1 MSNKNFGFGTQIRKS
16 PYFDST
22 VKWGATGFSVY
33 NHMYIPR
40 DFGSPEQNFW
50 NLIEK
55 SILCD
60 VAVERQVE
68 ITGSDAYKFIQLL
81 TPRDLSKLSVGQCKY
96 VLIVNNDGGILN
108 DPVLLRLAENHF
120 WLSLADSDVLLW
132 AQGVAVN
139 SGLDVKISEPDVSPL
154 QLQGPT
160 SQEIMVKLF
169 GEDIRDLKY
178 YWLREYQ
185 LDGIPLIV
193 SRTGWSSELGYEI
206 YLRDGSKGN
215 ELYEKIMAAGKE
227 HGIQPGHTSSIRRI
241 EGGMLSYH
249 ADADIHTNP
258 FELGL
263 DRLVNLD
270 SEINFIGKKA
280 LKKIKEKG
288 ISRKQVGLVID
299 CAPLSGPN
307 TTFWPIKKDRKQ
319 IGKVT
324 SAVYSPRLKKN
335 IALAMVSVEQSEID
349 FIGKEALKKIKQE
362 GIKRKQVGLII
373 DCDPLSGPNTTFWPI
388 EKDGKKIG
396 KVTSAV
402 YSPRLKKNIAL
413 AMIEINY
420 SELGNRLDVQIHEGK
435 YSATIVEKPFY
446 DPKKNIVKS

>member
-1 MSNKNFGFGTQIRKS
+1 MINKNFGFGTQIRKS

-22 VKWGATGFSVY
+22 VKWGAKGFSVY

-40 DFGSPEQNFW
+40 DFGNPEQNFW

-68 ITGSDAYKFIQLL
+68 ITGPDSYKFIQLL

-169 GEDIRDLKY
+169 GDGIKDLKY
-178 YWLREYQ
+178 YWLREYN
-185 LDGIPLIV
+185 LDGIPLVV

-280 LKKIKEKG
+280 LKKIKENG
-288 ISRKQVGLVID
+288 ISRKQVGLIID

-307 TTFWPIKKDRKQ
+307 TTFWPIKKDGKQ

-335 IALAMVSVEQSEID
+335 IALAMV
-349 FIGKEALKKIKQE
+349 
-362 GIKRKQVGLII
+362 
-373 DCDPLSGPNTTFWPI
+373 
-388 EKDGKKIG
+388 
-396 KVTSAV
+396 
-402 YSPRLKKNIAL
+402 
-413 AMIEINY
+413 EINF
-420 SELGNRLDVQIHEGK
+420 SNIGTSLEVTTHEGN
-435 YSATIVEKPFY
+435 YNSTVVEKPFY
-446 DPKKNIVKS
+446 DPKKKIASS

>member
-50 NLIEK
+50 NLIQK
-55 SILCD
+55 AILCD

-68 ITGSDAYKFIQLL
+68 ITGPDAYIFTQLL
-81 TPRDLSKLSVGQCKY
+81 TPRDLSKLAIGQCKY
-96 VLIVNNDGGILN
+96 VLITNNEGGILN

-139 SGLDVKISEPDVSPL
+139 SGLNVQIKEPDVSPL
-154 QLQGPT
+154 QLQGPN
-160 SQEIMVKLF
+160 SGEIMVKLF
-169 GEDIRDLKY
+169 GEGIRELKY
-178 YWLREYQ
+178 YWLREYD
-185 LDGIPLIV
+185 LNGIPLIV

-215 ELYEKIMAAGKE
+215 ELYEKIMEAGKT
-227 HGIQPGHTSSIRRI
+227 HGLEPGHTSSIRRI

-249 ADADIHTNP
+249 ADADINTNP

-270 SEINFIGKKA
+270 ADINFVGK
-280 LKKIKEKG
+280 
-288 ISRKQVGLVID
+288 
-299 CAPLSGPN
+299 N
-307 TTFWPIKKDRKQ
+307 
-319 IGKVT
+319 
-324 SAVYSPRLKKN
+324 
-335 IALAMVSVEQSEID
+335 
-349 FIGKEALKKIKQE
+349 ALKKIKQD
-362 GIKRKQVGLII
+362 GIKRKQVGIEI
-373 DCDPLSGPNTTFWPI
+373 NCEPLKGPNTTFW
-388 EKDGKKIG
+388 ELQKDNKIIG

-413 AMIEINY
+413 AMIEIDY
-420 SELGNRLDVQIHEGK
+420 SEIGAELKVKTNENQFNCK
-435 YSATIVEKPFY
+435 IVEKPFY
-446 DPKKNIVKS
+446 DPKKKIASS

>member
-1 MSNKNFGFGTQIRKS
+1 MTNKNFGFGTQIRKS

-40 DFGSPEQNFW
+40 DFGDPEQNFW

-68 ITGSDAYKFIQLL
+68 ITGPDAYKFTQLL
-81 TPRDLSKLSVGQCKY
+81 TPRDLSNISIGQCKY
-96 VLIVNNDGGILN
+96 VLITNNEGGILN

-139 SGLDVKISEPDVSPL
+139 SGLNVNISEPDVSPL

-160 SQEIMVKLF
+160 SKDIMVKLF
-169 GEDIRDLKY
+169 GESIKDLKY
-178 YWLREYQ
+178 YWFKEFD

-193 SRTGWSSELGYEI
+193 SRTGWSSEFGYELF
-206 YLRDGSKGN
+206 LRDGSKGN
-215 ELYEKIMAAGKE
+215 DLYEKIMNAGKE
-227 HGIQPGHTSSIRRI
+227 HGLQPGHTSSIRRI

-258 FELGL
+258 FELGF
-263 DRLVNLD
+263 DRLVSLD
-270 SEINFIGKKA
+270 NDIEFIGKAA
-280 LKKIKEKG
+280 LKKIKAEG
-288 ISRKQVGLVID
+288 IKRKQIGLEIN
-299 CAPLSGPN
+299 CEPLSGPN
-307 TTFWPIKKDRKQ
+307 TTFWSIKKDDNE

-335 IALAMVSVEQSEID
+335 IALAMVNINNSEIGTD
-349 FIGKEALKKIKQE
+349 LEVETNKGKFTAK
-362 GIKRKQVGLII
+362 
-373 DCDPLSGPNTTFWPI
+373 
-388 EKDGKKIG
+388 
-396 KVTSAV
+396 
-402 YSPRLKKNIAL
+402 
-413 AMIEINY
+413 
-420 SELGNRLDVQIHEGK
+420 
-435 YSATIVEKPFY
+435 IVEKPFY
-446 DPKKNIVKS
+446 DPKKKIASN

>member
-55 SILCD
+55 AILCD

-68 ITGSDAYKFIQLL
+68 ITGPDAFKFTQLL

-96 VLIVNNDGGILN
+96 VLITNNDGGILN

-120 WLSLADSDVLLW
+120 WLSLADSDILLW
-132 AQGVAVN
+132 AQGVAIN
-139 SGLDVKISEPDVSPL
+139 SGLNVKISEPDVSPL

-160 SQEIMVKLF
+160 SGEIMVKLF
-169 GEDIRDLKY
+169 GEDIKDLKY
-178 YWLREYQ
+178 YWLREYK

-206 YLRDGSKGN
+206 YLRDGSRGN
-215 ELYEKIMAAGKE
+215 ELYEKIMEAGKE
-227 HGIQPGHTSSIRRI
+227 HGLQPGHTSTIRRI

-258 FELGL
+258 FELGF

-270 SEINFIGKKA
+270 MEANFIGKEA
-280 LKKIKEKG
+280 LKIIKKNG
-288 ISRKQVGLVID
+288 IKRKQVGLELD
-299 CAPLSGPN
+299 CESLQGPN
-307 TTFWPIKKDRKQ
+307 TTFWPIKKDNTQ
-319 IGKVT
+319 IGQIS

-335 IALAMVSVEQSEID
+335 IALGMVDINHSEIGNKFEVTAD
-349 FIGKEALKKIKQE
+349 DKKFN
-362 GIKRKQVGLII
+362 
-373 DCDPLSGPNTTFWPI
+373 C
-388 EKDGKKIG
+388 
-396 KVTSAV
+396 
-402 YSPRLKKNIAL
+402 
-413 AMIEINY
+413 
-420 SELGNRLDVQIHEGK
+420 
-435 YSATIVEKPFY
+435 TIVEKPFY
-446 DPKKNIVKS
+446 DPKKKIASS

>member
-1 MSNKNFGFGTQIRKS
+1 MLLALMVDKNFGFGTQIRKS

-55 SILCD
+55 AILCD

-68 ITGSDAYKFIQLL
+68 ITGPDAYKFTQLL
-81 TPRDLSKLSVGQCKY
+81 TPRNLSKLSIGQCKY
-96 VLIVNNDGGILN
+96 VLITNNDGGILN

-132 AQGVAVN
+132 AQGVAIN
-139 SGLDVKISEPDVSPL
+139 SGLNVQITEPDVSPL

-160 SQEIMVKLF
+160 SGEIMIKLF
-169 GEDIRDLKY
+169 GESIKDLKY
-178 YWLREYQ
+178 YWLKEYD
-185 LDGIPLIV
+185 LDGIPLII

-215 ELYEKIMAAGKE
+215 ELYERIMEAGKNY
-227 HGIQPGHTSSIRRI
+227 GLKPGHTSSIRRI

-249 ADADIHTNP
+249 ADADINTNP

-263 DRLVNLD
+263 DRLVDLD
-270 SEINFIGKKA
+270 S
-280 LKKIKEKG
+280 
-288 ISRKQVGLVID
+288 D
-299 CAPLSGPN
+299 
-307 TTFWPIKKDRKQ
+307 
-319 IGKVT
+319 
-324 SAVYSPRLKKN
+324 
-335 IALAMVSVEQSEID
+335 ID
-349 FIGKEALKKIKQE
+349 FVGKDALKKIKQE
-362 GIKRKQVGLII
+362 GIKRKQVGLEL
-373 DCDPLSGPNTTFWPI
+373 DCEPLKGPNTNFWPI
-388 EKDGKKIG
+388 YKDSKKIG

-413 AMIEINY
+413 AMVEIDN
-420 SELGNRLDVQIHEGK
+420 SDVGNNLKIIINHDEISSKVI
-435 YSATIVEKPFY
+435 EKPFY
-446 DPKKNIVKS
+446 DPKKKIASS

>member
-1 MSNKNFGFGTQIRKS
+1 MTNKNFGFGTQIRKS

-55 SILCD
+55 AILCD

-68 ITGSDAYKFIQLL
+68 ITGPDAYKLIQLL
-81 TPRDLSKLSVGQCKY
+81 TPRDLSKLSIGQCKY
-96 VLIVNNDGGILN
+96 VLITNSEGGIIN

-139 SGLDVKISEPDVSPL
+139 SGLNVKIKEPDVSPL

-160 SQEIMVKLF
+160 SQEIMIKLF
-169 GEDIRDLKY
+169 GQSIKDLKY
-178 YWLREYQ
+178 YWLRKYD

-206 YLRDGSKGN
+206 YLRDGSRGN
-215 ELYEKIMAAGKE
+215 ELYEKIMNVGKG
-227 HGIQPGHTSSIRRI
+227 HGLQPGHTSSIRRI

-249 ADADIHTNP
+249 ADADINTNP

-263 DRLVNLD
+263 DRLVSLD
-270 SEINFIGKKA
+270 NQINFVGKEA
-280 LKKIKEKG
+280 LKKIKQDG
-288 ISRKQVGLVID
+288 VTRKQVGIEID
-299 CAPLSGPN
+299 CEPLKGPN
-307 TTFWPIKKDRKQ
+307 TTFWKIEKDNTN

-324 SAVYSPRLKKN
+324 SAVFSPRLKKN
-335 IALAMVSVEQSEID
+335 IALAMVAVKQSEIGNK
-349 FIGKEALKKIKQE
+349 F
-362 GIKRKQVGLII
+362 QVNI
-373 DCDPLSGPNTTFWPI
+373 DKGYYECTVVD
-388 EKDGKKIG
+388 
-396 KVTSAV
+396 
-402 YSPRLKKNIAL
+402 
-413 AMIEINY
+413 
-420 SELGNRLDVQIHEGK
+420 
-435 YSATIVEKPFY
+435 KPFY
-446 DPKKNIVKS
+446 DPKKMIANS

>member
-1 MSNKNFGFGTQIRKS
+1 MTNKNFGFGTQIRKS

-68 ITGSDAYKFIQLL
+68 ITGPDAYKFTQLL
-81 TPRDLSKLSVGQCKY
+81 TPRDLSKLAVGQCKY
-96 VLIVNNDGGILN
+96 VLITNNEGGILN
-108 DPVLLRLAENHF
+108 DPVLLRLDENHF

-139 SGLDVKISEPDVSPL
+139 SGLNVQIKEPDVSPL

-160 SQEIMVKLF
+160 SGEIMIKLF
-169 GEDIRDLKY
+169 GQDIKDLKY
-178 YWLREYQ
+178 YWLREYN

-215 ELYEKIMAAGKE
+215 ELYEKIMEAGKE
-227 HGIQPGHTSSIRRI
+227 HGLQPGHTSSIRRI

-249 ADADIHTNP
+249 ADADINTNP
-258 FELGL
+258 FELGF

-270 SEINFIGKKA
+270 SDTNFIGKEA
-280 LKKIKEKG
+280 LKKIKHNG
-288 ISRKQVGLVID
+288 ITRKQVGVEID
-299 CAPLSGPN
+299 CKPLSGPN
-307 TTFWPIKKDRKQ
+307 TTFWELKKDNVN

-335 IALAMVSVEQSEID
+335 IALAMVSVEQSEI
-349 FIGKEALKKIKQE
+349 GNELKVNTNE
-362 GIKRKQVGLII
+362 GIF
-373 DCDPLSGPNTTFWPI
+373 DC
-388 EKDGKKIG
+388 K
-396 KVTSAV
+396 
-402 YSPRLKKNIAL
+402 
-413 AMIEINY
+413 
-420 SELGNRLDVQIHEGK
+420 
-435 YSATIVEKPFY
+435 IVEKPFY
-446 DPKKNIVKS
+446 DPKKKIVST

>member
-1 MSNKNFGFGTQIRKS
+1 MTNKNFGFGTQIRKS

-68 ITGSDAYKFIQLL
+68 ITGPDAFKFTQLL
-81 TPRDLSKLSVGQCKY
+81 TPRDLSNVAIGQCKY
-96 VLIVNNDGGILN
+96 VLITNNDGGILN

-139 SGLDVKISEPDVSPL
+139 SGLNVNITEPDVSPL

-160 SQEIMVKLF
+160 SKDIMIKLF
-169 GEDIRDLKY
+169 GESIKDLKY
-178 YWLREYQ
+178 YWFKEYD

-193 SRTGWSSELGYEI
+193 SRTGWSSEFGYELF
-206 YLRDGSKGN
+206 LRDGSKGN
-215 ELYEKIMAAGKE
+215 DLYEKIMSAGKE
-227 HGIQPGHTSSIRRI
+227 YGLQPGHTSSIRRI

-249 ADADIHTNP
+249 ADADINTNP

-263 DRLVNLD
+263 DRLVSLD
-270 SEINFIGKKA
+270 SDIEFIGKAA
-280 LKKIKEKG
+280 LKKIKAEG
-288 ISRKQVGLVID
+288 IRRKQVGLEIN
-299 CAPLSGPN
+299 CEPLSGPN
-307 TTFWPIKKDRKQ
+307 TTFWSIKKD
-319 IGKVT
+319 
-324 SAVYSPRLKKN
+324 N
-335 IALAMVSVEQSEID
+335 
-349 FIGKEALKKIKQE
+349 
-362 GIKRKQVGLII
+362 
-373 DCDPLSGPNTTFWPI
+373 N
-388 EKDGKKIG
+388 KIG

-413 AMIEINY
+413 AMINIENSEIGTSLEVNTNK
-420 SELGNRLDVQIHEGK
+420 GNFEAI
-435 YSATIVEKPFY
+435 IVEKPFF
-446 DPKKNIVKS
+446 DPKKKIASN